1 MGIADIRM
9 PMCMWAATV
18 AVCGNA
24 WCVAITSEA
33 ANVNWTVC
41 HWRLGRGETALPTH
55 TPHGEQGFRHGLSI
69 RSGAVAVRSDHYG
82 RGGRALPGGSRSGR
96 LGVGGRPRERV
107 HLLAGGAR
115 RRGTAGSLACR
126 GARLDLGG
134 CGGGATAG

>member
-41 HWRLGRGETALPTH
+41 HLRLVPGETALPTH

-82 RGGRALPGGSRSGR
+82 RGGRALPGGRRRGR
-96 LGVGGRPRERV
+96 LVVGGRPSEIV
-107 HLLAGGAR
+107 HLLLRGA
-115 RRGTAGSLACR
+115 ACR
-126 GARLDLGG
+126 RPAS
-134 CGGGATAG
+134 AS